1 MNNEIIF
8 KNKFCTLCFKGTL
21 IILSSNLNR
30 YNNIYFTSLENAR
43 IYVNKL
49 GIKI

>member
-8 KNKFCTLCFKGTL
+8 KNKFCTLYFKDTL

-30 YNNIYFTSLENAR
+30 YNDLYFTSLENAR
-43 IYVNKL
+43 IYLNKL
-49 GIKI
+49 GIII